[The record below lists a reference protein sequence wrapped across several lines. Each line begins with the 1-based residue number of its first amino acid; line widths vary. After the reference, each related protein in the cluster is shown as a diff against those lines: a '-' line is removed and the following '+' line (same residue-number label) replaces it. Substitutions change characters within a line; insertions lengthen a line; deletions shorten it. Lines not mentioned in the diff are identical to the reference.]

1 MEKVEAFEV
10 LAGGIL
16 TTFQDLGRLGFGRYG
31 VAPSGALDPFALQV
45 ANLLVDNPEDEAA
58 IEITLTGFKARTL
71 VDLAVAVTGGD
82 LGLQCSGKPLSM
94 WRTHGLKKDEVV
106 SFDSHRSGCRA
117 YLTVGGGFCLPDVLG
132 SRSTNLGSGF
142 GGLGGRPLHKGD
154 ILYAAVPDQHLHT
167 VGRYYDFNFVPD
179 YKNNWDIRVVP
190 GPQDHQF
197 SETGLNTFFNTWY
210 TVSPQSDRTGV
221 RFQGEPIKT
230 RPAIA
235 ESILSEGLI
244 PGSIQVPGDGQP
256 IILLGETVSGGYRKI
271 AAVISAD
278 LALVGQMMPGD
289 RVRFQA
295 VSIREARRALWRQKN
310 RIARFRD
317 SLG

>member
-31 VAPSGALDPFALQV
+31 VAPSGALDPFAVQV

-58 IEITLTGFKARTL
+58 VEITLPGFRARAL

-82 LGLQCSGKPLSM
+82 LGLNCSGKSLAM
-94 WRTHGLKKDEVV
+94 WRSHGLKKGEVL
-106 SFDSHRSGCRA
+106 SFDYHQSGCRA
-117 YLTVGGGFCLPDVLG
+117 YLTVGGGFCLPEVLG
-132 SRSTNLGSGF
+132 SRSTNLGTGF
-142 GGLGGRPLHKGD
+142 GGLDGRSLQIGD
-154 ILYAAVPDQHLHT
+154 ILYAAAPARHLDT
-167 VGRYYDFNFVPD
+167 VGRYFDFNFAPD
-179 YKNNWDIRVVP
+179 YNNSWDIRVVP
-190 GPQDHQF
+190 GPQDYQF
-197 SETGLNTFFNTWY
+197 SETGLNTFYNTWY

-221 RFQGEPIKT
+221 RLQGEPIES
-230 RPAIA
+230 RPGIA

-244 PGSIQVPGDGQP
+244 PGSVQVPGDGRP

-278 LALVGQMMPGD
+278 LPLVGQMMPGD
-289 RVRFQA
+289 SVRFQA
-295 VSIREARRALWRQKN
+295 VSIREARRALWRQQN

-317 SLG
+317 RLT